1 MDAARFFL
9 LKYEPLHAV
18 MTDRLLADLSDAQLR
33 ARPPDQNSIAW
44 LLRHVARCEDIGVNR
59 FATDGPEVFDEGGW
73 QKRLGVARRDAGT
86 GMTSEEVSDLSAR
99 IDLSALREYWSAV
112 GQRTVEVIRSYG
124 SKGWDEVIDPARI
137 RWIVRDSGDVG
148 PNANVERLESTY
160 GGMTRGWAFA
170 HFVLTHS
177 YGHFYEANV
186 VRGMLGSPSS
196 FP

>member
-1 MDAARFFL
+1 MDAAQFFL
-9 LKYEPLHAV
+9 LRYEPLHAG

-33 ARPPDQNSIAW
+33 ARPHDQNSIAW
-44 LLRHVARCEDIGVNR
+44 LLRHVARGEDIGVNR

-73 QKRLGVARRDAGT
+73 QKRLGVARRDTGT

-112 GQRTVEVIRSYG
+112 GRRTVEVIRSYG

-137 RWIVRDSGDVG
+137 RRIIRDSGMFG
-148 PNANVERLESTY
+148 PNVNIERVEVGRLP

-170 HFVLTHS
+170 HLALTHS
-177 YGHFYEANV
+177 HGHFYEANV
-186 VRGMLGSPSS
+186 VRGMLG
-196 FP
+196 FPGV